1 MENTPPE
8 APEPRRSRARER
20 QERRKQRQHTPV
32 SSQGRPPR
40 QIAPAGGFKMPEIRL
55 PQDRRILYIIGGVVV
70 ILVVILAL
78 GRFKNNEEPLPPNA
92 LWLGTEWTYEEPDAA
107 GVQAL
112 AARLRENQIG
122 TVYAWVSWL
131 KDDETWAGRRD
142 LTNNFSEV
150 ESQVKTF
157 VAQFK
162 AAYPE
167 AQLFG
172 WLGVASN
179 KSDGTER
186 LGEATVQQAVSDMSQ
201 RVISEFGFDGV
212 FLNVEPVWNGDEG
225 FLDVLRK
232 VRADLGDTALIAVAV
247 PPDWSP
253 VNVDIPV
260 PPLIVPGTVWEA
272 EYKQRVAL
280 LSDQMAVMAYNSG
293 LTSAANFT
301 TADYELWM
309 AYQVKTFAEVVNL
322 LDTGTMIFIGIP
334 TYPAELPG
342 HDPLVEN
349 IGSAI
354 RGIRAG
360 LQEAGGSASV
370 VQGVAIYADWT
381 TDDTEWAQF
390 KTLWVTP

>member
-1 MENTPPE
+1 MDNTPPE
-8 APEPRRSRARER
+8 SPEPRRSRARER
-20 QERRKQRQHTPV
+20 QERRKQRQQAPAPAPSRSH
-32 SSQGRPPR
+32 R
-40 QIAPAGGFKMPEIRL
+40 QIAPAGGFKMPEIHL
-55 PQDRRILYIIGGVVV
+55 PTDRRILYGIGGLLV

-78 GRFKNNEEPLPPNA
+78 GRFKNDDSPLPPNA
-92 LWLGTEWTYEEPDAA
+92 LWLGTEWTYEEPDEA

-150 ESQVKTF
+150 ETQVKTF
-157 VAQFK
+157 VQQFK

-186 LGEATVQQAVSDMSQ
+186 LSESTVQQAVSDMSQ
-201 RVISEFGFDGV
+201 RVIDEFGFDGV

-232 VRADLGDTALIAVAV
+232 ARADLGDAALIAVAV

-253 VNVDIPV
+253 LGVDIPV
-260 PPLIVPGTVWEA
+260 PPLIVPGTVWDE

-280 LSDQMAVMAYNSG
+280 LTDQMAVMAYNSG
-293 LTSAANFT
+293 LTSTASFT
-301 TADYELWM
+301 AADYELWM
-309 AYQVKTFAEVVNL
+309 AYQVKTFAEAVNL
-322 LDTGTMIFIGIP
+322 LDTGTTIFIGIP

-342 HDPLVEN
+342 HDPVVEN

-354 RGIRAG
+354 RGIRTG
-360 LQEAGGSASV
+360 LQEAGDAAAAV
-370 VQGVAIYADWT
+370 RGVAIYADWT